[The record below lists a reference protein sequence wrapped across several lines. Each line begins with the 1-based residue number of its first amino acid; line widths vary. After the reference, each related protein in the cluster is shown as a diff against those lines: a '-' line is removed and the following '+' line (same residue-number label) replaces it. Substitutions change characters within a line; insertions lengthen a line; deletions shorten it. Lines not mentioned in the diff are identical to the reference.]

1 MPKYAFRGPSQ
12 IIGAFEPALTAA
24 GFTREGEF
32 DVADV
37 IVTYCIG
44 ASALEELYF
53 GEGGIVAMANPG
65 SVVIDLSPTTPNLAS
80 ETSAVCTISDLQFI
94 EAPLICKN
102 KVAADAFNK
111 ENLECYIASEN
122 EVPPVAFGFLN
133 AIFGQVEHVGQ
144 PGSAQLVRAGITLQ
158 NVAETVSVV
167 EAYSLFEAARTS
179 VNGLDTTKLVPAAIS
194 SDTTF
199 VLGALADKHFDG
211 VFSIEMLMAEIT
223 AAIMAADD
231 YELILPQ
238 AEAAF
243 HLIELLAVIGG
254 SDKNSAALALV
265 YGNNTEALEEQGLDW
280 SRAEELY
287 ASNAGD
293 GYDDD
298 CCGHDHDYGHAHD
311 EFGRDYDDF
320 DRDQDDDYD
329 YDDDFIEDNFAE
341 GSGFGY
347 SVN

>member
-12 IIGAFEPALTAA
+12 IIDAFEPELAAA

-32 DVADV
+32 DVADI

-53 GEGGIVAMANPG
+53 GEGGIVAIANPG
-65 SVVIDLSPTTPNLAS
+65 SIVIDLSPTTPNLAS
-80 ETSAVCTISDLQFI
+80 ETSAVCTISDLHFI

-122 EVPPVAFGFLN
+122 EIPPAASNFLN
-133 AIFGQVEHVGQ
+133 AIFGQVKHVGQ
-144 PGSAQLVRAGITLQ
+144 PGSAQLVRAGISLQ
-158 NVAETVSVV
+158 SVAESVSVV
-167 EAYSLFEAARTS
+167 EAYSLFEAARKS
-179 VNGLDTTKLVPAAIS
+179 VSGLDATELIPAAIS
-194 SDTTF
+194 NDATF
-199 VLGALADKHFDG
+199 ILGALADKHFAG
-211 VFSIEMLMAEIT
+211 TFTIEMLMAEIT

-265 YGNNTEALEEQGLDW
+265 YGNNSEALEEQGLDW

-287 ASNAGD
+287 ASNSGEGCED
-293 GYDDD
+293 E
-298 CCGHDHDYGHAHD
+298 CCGHDHAHEHDYGD
-311 EFGRDYDDF
+311 T
-320 DRDQDDDYD
+320 DRDFDDYD
-329 YDDDFIEDNFAE
+329 YEDDYIEDNFAE